1 LNKKTIIAIALV
13 LTAMFTFS
21 AFAGGVLLGRKFE
34 NDRHQEWKAPY
45 DLSKARHV
53 MAIIDQSY
61 VDKVAQSKL
70 QEGAVKGII
79 DALGD
84 PFTHYLEAKSFES
97 FNEETDGFFDGV
109 GIYISQNKNKELV
122 VVAPIE
128 ESPAEK
134 AGVKAND
141 IIVKIDGKEVKG
153 MTEDQAV
160 DKIRGK
166 RGTQVVLAMRR
177 KGEKQLLEFKLT
189 RDKITFPNVTSKK
202 MSDGIGYIR
211 IHQFNSETSPELVK
225 KYGKLKNDGI
235 KGLILDLRGNP
246 GGVLEEA
253 VRVGSVWIDK
263 GTIVKVKKPRTGEV
277 EPLYALG
284 GADTKT
290 PVVVLVDGNSASAS
304 EIVAGALQDYKRGI
318 LIGETTFG
326 KASVQTVIKLE
337 DGSGILLTTNK
348 YYTPKDRMI
357 HKKGIKPDI
366 VVKADPKSKQDTQM
380 QKAVEVI
387 KELMSGKRKLK
398 TVSIDG

>member
-1 LNKKTIIAIALV
+1 MNKKGIIAVAAILS
-13 LTAMFTFS
+13 LMLIFS
-21 AFAGGVLLGRKFE
+21 ALAGGILLGRKFE
-34 NDRHQEWKAPY
+34 KDRHAEWKTPY
-45 DLSKARHV
+45 DLSKAQHV

-61 VDKVAQSKL
+61 VDKVAKNKL

-79 DALGD
+79 DALDD

-97 FNEETDGFFDGV
+97 FNEETNGFFDGV

-128 ESPAEK
+128 DSPAEK

-141 IIVKIDGKEVKG
+141 IIVKIDSEEVKD
-153 MTEDQAV
+153 MTEDQAIN
-160 DKIRGK
+160 KIRGK

-177 KGEKQLLEFKLT
+177 TGEKKLLDFKLT

-202 MSDGIGYIR
+202 KSDGIGYIR
-211 IHQFNSETSPELVK
+211 IHQFNSETSPELAK
-225 KYGKLKNDGI
+225 KYNKLIEDGI
-235 KGLILDLRGNP
+235 KGLVLDLRGNP

-253 VRVGSVWIDK
+253 VRVGSLWIEK
-263 GTIVKVKKPRTGEV
+263 GPIVKVKKPRTGEV

-290 PVVVLVDGNSASAS
+290 PIVVLVDGNSASAS
-304 EIVAGALQDYKRGI
+304 EIVAGAIQDYKRGI
-318 LIGETTFG
+318 LVGETTFG
-326 KASVQTVIKLE
+326 KASVQTVMTLE

-366 VVKADPKSKQDTQM
+366 TIKGDPKSNKDEQM
-380 QKAVEVI
+380 LRAEEVI

-398 TVSIDG
+398 TVSIDK